1 MKIAAIDI
9 GTNAIKSKIF
19 DTTPTSIDFKEG
31 VRTPIRLGTEVFL
44 EGKIPKKKLIDLSVL
59 IDKYIKFFKQNEVQL
74 YEIVATSAFRDTNN
88 SEESRRFIEQ
98 KIGQPV
104 RIISGFEEANLIKF
118 HPDASL
124 LSDKFFV
131 DIGGGSTEFFQ
142 YSKNNLH
149 LTQSF
154 QLGAVRNMLKKD
166 KLSEWDR
173 MSHWLNDNQ
182 LNSKLIGIGGNIR
195 SFFRLCDAKTM
206 DADMFLNEVK
216 LLSSFQKDKKINLF
230 NLPED
235 RADVIDEA
243 LKIYSKIIK
252 KVRPK
257 KIKATKWGVAD
268 SISVKLFHEL
278 YAGNI
283 KIRN

>member
-44 EGKIPKKKLIDLSVL
+44 EGKIPKKKLIDLSIL

-98 KIGQPV
+98 KIGQPI

-124 LSDKFFV
+124 LSNKFFV

-216 LLSSFQKDKKINLF
+216 LLSSIKKDKKINLF
-230 NLPED
+230 NLSED

>member
-9 GTNAIKSKIF
+9 GTNAVKSKIF
-19 DTTPTSIDFKEG
+19 NTTPTSIDFKEG
-31 VRTPIRLGTEVFL
+31 IRTPIRLGTEVFL
-44 EGKIPKKKLIDLSVL
+44 EGKISKKKLNDLASL
-59 IDKYIKFFKQNEVQL
+59 IIEYLKFFQQNEVQL
-74 YEIVATSAFRDTNN
+74 FEIVATSAFRDTHN

-104 RIISGFEEANLIKF
+104 RIISGFEEANLMKF
-118 HPDASL
+118 HPDASI

-142 YSKNNLH
+142 FSENNLH
-149 LTQSF
+149 LNQSF

-173 MSHWLNDNQ
+173 MSHWLKDNQ

-195 SFFRLCDAKTM
+195 SFFRLCDAKSM
-206 DADMFLNEVK
+206 DTDMFLNEVK
-216 LLSSFQKDKKINLF
+216 LLSSIKKEKKISLF
-230 NLPED
+230 NLSED

-243 LKIYSKIIK
+243 LKIYSKIINK
-252 KVRPK
+252 ARPK

-278 YAGNI
+278 YAGNVKI
-283 KIRN
+283 KN

>member
-44 EGKIPKKKLIDLSVL
+44 EGKIPKKKLIDLSIL

-142 YSKNNLH
+142 YSENNLH

>member
-44 EGKIPKKKLIDLSVL
+44 EGKIPKKKLIDLSIL

-98 KIGQPV
+98 KIGQPI

-124 LSDKFFV
+124 LSNKFFV

-142 YSKNNLH
+142 YSNNNLH

-216 LLSSFQKDKKINLF
+216 LLNSIKKDKKINLF
-230 NLPED
+230 NLSED

>member
-98 KIGQPV
+98 KIGQPI

-124 LSDKFFV
+124 LSNKFFV

-216 LLSSFQKDKKINLF
+216 LLSSIKKDKKINLF
-230 NLPED
+230 NLSED

-257 KIKATKWGVAD
+257 KIKATKWGVSD

>member
-44 EGKIPKKKLIDLSVL
+44 EGKIPKKKLIDLSIL

-98 KIGQPV
+98 KIGQPI

-216 LLSSFQKDKKINLF
+216 LLSSIKKDKKINLF
-230 NLPED
+230 NLSED

-257 KIKATKWGVAD
+257 KIKATKWGVSD

>member
-44 EGKIPKKKLIDLSVL
+44 EGKIPKKKLIDLSIL

-142 YSKNNLH
+142 YSENNLH

-216 LLSSFQKDKKINLF
+216 LLSSIEKDKKINLF
-230 NLPED
+230 NLSED

>member
-44 EGKIPKKKLIDLSVL
+44 EGKIPKKKLINLSIL

-216 LLSSFQKDKKINLF
+216 LLSSIEKDKKINLF
-230 NLPED
+230 NLSED

>member
-9 GTNAIKSKIF
+9 GTNAVKSKIF
-19 DTTPTSIDFKEG
+19 NTTPTSIDFKEG
-31 VRTPIRLGTEVFL
+31 IRTPIRLGTEVFL
-44 EGKIPKKKLIDLSVL
+44 EGKISKKKLNDLASL
-59 IDKYIKFFKQNEVQL
+59 IIES
-74 YEIVATSAFRDTNN
+74 SAFRDTHN

-104 RIISGFEEANLIKF
+104 RIISGFEEANLMKF
-118 HPDASL
+118 HPDASI

-142 YSKNNLH
+142 FSENNLH
-149 LTQSF
+149 LNQSF

-173 MSHWLNDNQ
+173 MSHWLKDNQ

-195 SFFRLCDAKTM
+195 SFFRLCDAKSM

-216 LLSSFQKDKKINLF
+216 LLSSIKKEKKISLF
-230 NLPED
+230 NLSED

-257 KIKATKWGVAD
+257 KIKATKWGVSD

>member
-44 EGKIPKKKLIDLSVL
+44 EGKIPKKKLIDLSIL

-98 KIGQPV
+98 KIGQPI

-142 YSKNNLH
+142 YSNNNLH

-216 LLSSFQKDKKINLF
+216 LLSSIKKDKKINLF
-230 NLPED
+230 NLSED

-257 KIKATKWGVAD
+257 KIKATKWGVSD

>member
-44 EGKIPKKKLIDLSVL
+44 EGKIPKKKLIDLSIL

-216 LLSSFQKDKKINLF
+216 LLSSIEKDKKINLF
-230 NLPED
+230 NLSED

-257 KIKATKWGVAD
+257 KIKATKWGVSD

>member
-9 GTNAIKSKIF
+9 GTNAVKSKIF
-19 DTTPTSIDFKEG
+19 NTTPTSIDFKEG
-31 VRTPIRLGTEVFL
+31 IRTPIRLGTEVFL
-44 EGKIPKKKLIDLSVL
+44 EGKISKKKLNDLSSL
-59 IDKYIKFFKQNEVQL
+59 ITEYLKFFQQNEVQL
-74 YEIVATSAFRDTNN
+74 FEIVATSAFRDTHN
-88 SEESRRFIEQ
+88 SEESRRLIEQ

-104 RIISGFEEANLIKF
+104 RIISGFEEANLMKF
-118 HPDASL
+118 HPDASI

-142 YSKNNLH
+142 FSENNLH
-149 LTQSF
+149 LNQSF

-173 MSHWLNDNQ
+173 MSHWLKDNQ
-182 LNSKLIGIGGNIR
+182 LNSKLIGIGGNVR
-195 SFFRLCDAKTM
+195 SFFRLCDAKSM

-216 LLSSFQKDKKINLF
+216 LLSSIKKEKKISLYNLS
-230 NLPED
+230 ED

-243 LKIYSKIIK
+243 LKIYSKIINIA
-252 KVRPK
+252 RPK

-278 YAGNI
+278 YAGNVKI
-283 KIRN
+283 KN

>member
-44 EGKIPKKKLIDLSVL
+44 EGKIPKKKLIDLSIL
-59 IDKYIKFFKQNEVQL
+59 IDKYIKFFKRNEVQL

-216 LLSSFQKDKKINLF
+216 LLSSIKKHKKINLF
-230 NLPED
+230 NLSED

-257 KIKATKWGVAD
+257 KIKATKWGVSD

>member
-44 EGKIPKKKLIDLSVL
+44 EGKIPKKKLIDLSIL
-59 IDKYIKFFKQNEVQL
+59 IDKYIKFFKRNEVQL

-216 LLSSFQKDKKINLF
+216 LLSSIKKDKKINLF
-230 NLPED
+230 NLSED

>member
-9 GTNAIKSKIF
+9 GTNAVKSKIF
-19 DTTPTSIDFKEG
+19 NTTPTSIDFKEG
-31 VRTPIRLGTEVFL
+31 IRTPIRLGTEVFL
-44 EGKIPKKKLIDLSVL
+44 EGKISKKKLNDLASL
-59 IDKYIKFFKQNEVQL
+59 IIEYLKFFQQNEVQL
-74 YEIVATSAFRDTNN
+74 FEIVATSAFRDTHN

-104 RIISGFEEANLIKF
+104 RIISGFEEANLMKF
-118 HPDASL
+118 HPDASI

-142 YSKNNLH
+142 FSENNLH
-149 LTQSF
+149 LNQSF

-173 MSHWLNDNQ
+173 MSHWLKDNQ

-195 SFFRLCDAKTM
+195 SFFRLCDAKSM

-216 LLSSFQKDKKINLF
+216 LLSSIKKEKKISLF
-230 NLPED
+230 NLSED

>member
-19 DTTPTSIDFKEG
+19 DTTPTSIDFKDG

-44 EGKIPKKKLIDLSVL
+44 EGKIPKKKLIDLSIL
-59 IDKYIKFFKQNEVQL
+59 IDKYIKFFKQNEVKL

-173 MSHWLNDNQ
+173 MSDWLKDNQ

-195 SFFRLCDAKTM
+195 SFFRLCDAKSM

-216 LLSSFQKDKKINLF
+216 LLNSIKKDKKIDLF
-230 NLPED
+230 NLSED

-257 KIKATKWGVAD
+257 KIKATKWGVSD

>member
-142 YSKNNLH
+142 YSENNLH

-216 LLSSFQKDKKINLF
+216 LLSSIEKDKKINLF
-230 NLPED
+230 NLSED

>member
-44 EGKIPKKKLIDLSVL
+44 EGKIPKKKLIDLSIL

-216 LLSSFQKDKKINLF
+216 LLSSIKKDKKINLF
-230 NLPED
+230 NLSED

-257 KIKATKWGVAD
+257 KIKATKWGVSD

>member
-19 DTTPTSIDFKEG
+19 DTTPTSIDFKDG

-44 EGKIPKKKLIDLSVL
+44 EGKIPKKKLIDLSIL
-59 IDKYIKFFKQNEVQL
+59 IDKYIKFFKQNEVKL

-142 YSKNNLH
+142 YSENNLH

-216 LLSSFQKDKKINLF
+216 LLSSIEKDKKINLF
-230 NLPED
+230 NLSED

-257 KIKATKWGVAD
+257 KIKATKWGVSD

>member
-19 DTTPTSIDFKEG
+19 DTTPTSIDFKDG

-44 EGKIPKKKLIDLSVL
+44 EGKIPKKKLIDLSIL

-142 YSKNNLH
+142 YSENNLH

-173 MSHWLNDNQ
+173 MSDWLKDNQ

-216 LLSSFQKDKKINLF
+216 LLSSIEKDKKINLF
-230 NLPED
+230 NLSED

-257 KIKATKWGVAD
+257 KIKATKWGVSD

>member
-44 EGKIPKKKLIDLSVL
+44 EGKIPKKKLIDLSIL

-173 MSHWLNDNQ
+173 MTHWLNDNQ

-216 LLSSFQKDKKINLF
+216 LLSSIKKDKKINLF
-230 NLPED
+230 NLSED

-257 KIKATKWGVAD
+257 KIKATKWGVSD

>member
-44 EGKIPKKKLIDLSVL
+44 EGKIPKKKLIDLSIL

-142 YSKNNLH
+142 YSENNLH

-216 LLSSFQKDKKINLF
+216 LLSSIEKDKKINLF
-230 NLPED
+230 NLSED

-257 KIKATKWGVAD
+257 KIKATKWGVSD

>member
-44 EGKIPKKKLIDLSVL
+44 EGKIPKKKLIDLSIL

-142 YSKNNLH
+142 YSENNLH

-216 LLSSFQKDKKINLF
+216 LLNSIKKDKKIDLF
-230 NLPED
+230 NLSED

-257 KIKATKWGVAD
+257 KIKATKWGVSD

>member
-44 EGKIPKKKLIDLSVL
+44 EGKIPKKKLIDLSIL

-98 KIGQPV
+98 KIGQPI

-142 YSKNNLH
+142 YSNNNLH

-216 LLSSFQKDKKINLF
+216 LLSSIKKDKKINLF
-230 NLPED
+230 NLSED

>member
-44 EGKIPKKKLIDLSVL
+44 EGKIPKKKLIDLSIL
-59 IDKYIKFFKQNEVQL
+59 IDKYIKFFKQNEVKL

-173 MSHWLNDNQ
+173 MSDWLKDNQ

-195 SFFRLCDAKTM
+195 SFFRLCDAKSM

-216 LLSSFQKDKKINLF
+216 LLNSIKKDKKIDLF
-230 NLPED
+230 NLSED

>member
-44 EGKIPKKKLIDLSVL
+44 EGKIPKKKLIDLSIL
-59 IDKYIKFFKQNEVQL
+59 IDKYIKFFKQNEVKL

-142 YSKNNLH
+142 YSENNLH

-173 MSHWLNDNQ
+173 MSHWLKDNQ

-195 SFFRLCDAKTM
+195 SFFRLCDAKSM

-216 LLSSFQKDKKINLF
+216 LLSSIKKEKKISLF
-230 NLPED
+230 NLSED

>member
-142 YSKNNLH
+142 YSENNLH

-195 SFFRLCDAKTM
+195 SFFRLCDAKSM

>member
-1 MKIAAIDI
+1 MKIASIDI
-9 GTNAIKSKIF
+9 GTNAVKSKIF
-19 DTTPTSIDFKEG
+19 NTTPTSIDFKEG
-31 VRTPIRLGTEVFL
+31 IRTPIRLGTEVFL
-44 EGKIPKKKLIDLSVL
+44 EGKIPKKKLIDLSIL

-142 YSKNNLH
+142 YSENNLH

-216 LLSSFQKDKKINLF
+216 LLSSVEKDKKINLF
-230 NLPED
+230 NLSED

-257 KIKATKWGVAD
+257 KIKATKWGVSD

>member
-1 MKIAAIDI
+1 MVQKFSWRVKIQ
-9 GTNAIKSKIF
+9 
-19 DTTPTSIDFKEG
+19 
-31 VRTPIRLGTEVFL
+31 
-44 EGKIPKKKLIDLSVL
+44 KKKLIDLSIL

-142 YSKNNLH
+142 YSENNLH

-216 LLSSFQKDKKINLF
+216 LLSSIEKDKKINLF
-230 NLPED
+230 NLSED

-257 KIKATKWGVAD
+257 KIKATKWGVSD

>member
-44 EGKIPKKKLIDLSVL
+44 EGKIPKKKLIDLSIL

-142 YSKNNLH
+142 YSENNLH

-173 MSHWLNDNQ
+173 MSHWLNDNH

-206 DADMFLNEVK
+206 DANMFLNEVK
-216 LLSSFQKDKKINLF
+216 LLSSIEKDKKINLF
-230 NLPED
+230 NLSED

-257 KIKATKWGVAD
+257 KIKATKWGVSD

>member
-44 EGKIPKKKLIDLSVL
+44 EGKIPKKKLIDLSIL
-59 IDKYIKFFKQNEVQL
+59 IDKYIKFFKQNEVKL

-142 YSKNNLH
+142 YSENNLH

-216 LLSSFQKDKKINLF
+216 LLSSIEKDKKINLF
-230 NLPED
+230 NLSED

-257 KIKATKWGVAD
+257 KIKATKWGVSD

>member
-44 EGKIPKKKLIDLSVL
+44 EGKIPKKKLIDLSIL

-124 LSDKFFV
+124 LSNKFFV

-142 YSKNNLH
+142 YSNNNLH

-216 LLSSFQKDKKINLF
+216 LLSSIKKDKKINLF
-230 NLPED
+230 NLSED

-257 KIKATKWGVAD
+257 KIKATKWGVSD

>member
-44 EGKIPKKKLIDLSVL
+44 EGKIPKKKLIDLSIL
-59 IDKYIKFFKQNEVQL
+59 IDKYIKFFKQNEVKL

-154 QLGAVRNMLKKD
+154 QLGAVRNMHKKD

-173 MSHWLNDNQ
+173 MSDWLKDNQ

-195 SFFRLCDAKTM
+195 SFFRLCDAKSM
-206 DADMFLNEVK
+206 DANTFLNEVK
-216 LLSSFQKDKKINLF
+216 LLNSIKKDKKIDLF
-230 NLPED
+230 NLSED

>member
-9 GTNAIKSKIF
+9 GPNAIKSKIF

-142 YSKNNLH
+142 YSENNLH

-216 LLSSFQKDKKINLF
+216 LLRSIQKDKKINLF

-257 KIKATKWGVAD
+257 KIKATKWGVSD

>member
-9 GTNAIKSKIF
+9 GTNAVKSKIF
-19 DTTPTSIDFKEG
+19 NTTPTSIDFKEG
-31 VRTPIRLGTEVFL
+31 IRTPIRLGTEVFL
-44 EGKIPKKKLIDLSVL
+44 EGKISKKKLNDLASL
-59 IDKYIKFFKQNEVQL
+59 IIEYLKFFQQNEVQL
-74 YEIVATSAFRDTNN
+74 FEIVATSAFRDTHN

-104 RIISGFEEANLIKF
+104 RIISGFEEANLMKF
-118 HPDASL
+118 HPDASI

-142 YSKNNLH
+142 FSENNLH
-149 LTQSF
+149 LNQSF

-173 MSHWLNDNQ
+173 MSHWLKDNQ

-195 SFFRLCDAKTM
+195 SFFRLCDAKSM

-216 LLSSFQKDKKINLF
+216 LLSSIKKEKKISLF
-230 NLPED
+230 NLSED

-243 LKIYSKIIK
+243 LKIYSKIINK
-252 KVRPK
+252 ARPK

>member
-44 EGKIPKKKLIDLSVL
+44 EGKIPKKKLIDLSIL

-142 YSKNNLH
+142 YSNNNLH

-216 LLSSFQKDKKINLF
+216 LLSSIKKDKKINLF
-230 NLPED
+230 NLSED

-257 KIKATKWGVAD
+257 KIKATKWGVSD